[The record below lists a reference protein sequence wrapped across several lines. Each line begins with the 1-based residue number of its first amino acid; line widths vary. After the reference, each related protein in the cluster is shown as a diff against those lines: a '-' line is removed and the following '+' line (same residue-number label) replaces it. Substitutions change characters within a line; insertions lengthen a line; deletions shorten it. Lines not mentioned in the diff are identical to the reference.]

1 MVWSSPLDKL
11 SRGVS
16 ALNQSVSIPLRKLLS
31 ESRQHQYC
39 FHPTQLWVKAHSP
52 RNQLR
57 IPQKVEIE
65 TLQISKKAPNVSILS
80 GLDFVLNAFK
90 CRRAKFPSVICVD
103 WSIQLNLVLNH
114 LAWFC
119 LHQLAKLSVSPLLGL
134 AEAHESYVE
143 TKMFLSSLC
152 GEQSL
157 VPTQLTMQKGKQQ
170 LPHKLEKLMLFT
182 QTKLIIVSAK
192 HFVCCGS
199 GTWTH
204 LKGILLTILWF
215 SS

>member
-1 MVWSSPLDKL
+1 MSYPSAATFSGETSKWKQLIPLSGWVVWSSPLDKL

-16 ALNQSVSIPLRKLLS
+16 ALNQSVSTPLRKLLS

-90 CRRAKFPSVICVD
+90 CRRAKFPSVICID

-114 LAWFC
+114 LTSFC
-119 LHQLAKLSVSPLLGL
+119 LHQLAKLSVSPLTRV
-134 AEAHESYVE
+134 SR
-143 TKMFLSSLC
+143 SSRVLC
-152 GEQSL
+152 GNED
-157 VPTQLTMQKGKQQ
+157 
-170 LPHKLEKLMLFT
+170 
-182 QTKLIIVSAK
+182 VSFFFVWRAEFGANSINYAK
-192 HFVCCGS
+192 RKTTTS
-199 GTWTH
+199 P
-204 LKGILLTILWF
+204 
-215 SS
+215 